1 MNVNYMYKK
10 PDGTLGQL
18 LDDSEEAV
26 NSIAENIEF
35 IKANYNTERVLAVL
49 EGVKND

>member
-26 NSIAENIEF
+26 SSIAENIEL

-49 EGVKND
+49 EGGKDE